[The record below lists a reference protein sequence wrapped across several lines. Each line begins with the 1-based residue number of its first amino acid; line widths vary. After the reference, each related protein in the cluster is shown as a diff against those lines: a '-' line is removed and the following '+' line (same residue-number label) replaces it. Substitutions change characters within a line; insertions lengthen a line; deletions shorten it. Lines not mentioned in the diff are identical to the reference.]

1 MPCARELSTADRL
14 GAPEPEGTPMT
25 EPVRRVVDAHVHH
38 WDPTRTDRYPYLAT
52 DDALRE
58 LGMHDVSAMRRVF
71 DQPTYL
77 REAAKWNVEKYV
89 HVGAAVPPHHLEE
102 TDELEELARQ
112 TGRPDAI
119 IGEADPDA
127 GVPTIVAALD
137 RQCAGDRFRGVR
149 AGAGM
154 DGSSATGRAVLAA
167 LQERELVYDLVVHPD
182 GMAAE
187 ADALARFPSLTVV
200 VEHTGWPLALDAAH
214 AQQWRDGMARLADL
228 GERVHCKLSGLVM
241 TVNEMSVAAL
251 RPWIEGAIEIF
262 GVDRC
267 FFASNFPVDG
277 LFGTFDQLY
286 GVYDE
291 ITAHLAPGE
300 RDRLFAT
307 NAERVYRC

>member
-1 MPCARELSTADRL
+1 MAA
-14 GAPEPEGTPMT
+14 
-25 EPVRRVVDAHVHH
+25 EPVGDDETSNGPTMTQPVQRVVDAHVHH
-38 WDPTRTDRYPYLAT
+38 WNPARTDRYPYLAS
-52 DDALRE
+52 DDALQD

-77 REAAKWNVEKYV
+77 REAARWNVEKYV

-102 TDELEELARQ
+102 TDELEGLARR
-112 TGRPDAI
+112 TGRPNAI

-127 GVPTIVAALD
+127 ALPEIVAAMD

-154 DGSSATGRAVLAA
+154 DGNSAKGRSVLAA

-182 GMAAE
+182 GMAAA
-187 ADALARFPSLTVV
+187 ADALARFPTLTVV
-200 VEHTGWPLALDAAH
+200 VEHTGWPLSLEADHAH
-214 AQQWRDGMARLADL
+214 QWRDGMARLAGL
-228 GERVHCKLSGLVM
+228 GEHVHCKLSGLVM
-241 TVNEMSVAAL
+241 TANEMSVAAL
-251 RPWIEGAIEIF
+251 RPWIERSIEIF

-291 ITAHLAPGE
+291 ITAHLSTGE
-300 RDRLFAT
+300 RDRLFAA
-307 NAERVYRC
+307 NAEGVYRC